1 MRGRRRDNLHDSESS
16 VLPILPPEFT
26 SAGAGPEGCVLEHHR
41 QPAFAVPPLSCTSY
55 CVAVALGA
63 PFAAE
68 ITQDGATRRYRLA
81 PGDVVVLPYGF
92 SLDGAHVGACEFLS
106 LRLHPSVVER
116 AAGDIPG
123 VSRPEIVPRIGATD
137 PLAAGMLSDLLRE
150 LKAGAG
156 GGPYAAAL
164 VEALCLH
171 LVRHYSAAPQT
182 AQGREG
188 GLPDY
193 VLSGATAFIEESLG
207 RDLSVA
213 EVARAAGLSPA
224 RFGRAF
230 KAATGK
236 AVRQYVDERRVE
248 KAKPLL
254 ASGLLAVGEVA
265 QRVGFSSSR
274 RFAAAFRRLTGLSP
288 QSYRQQTRT

>member
-1 MRGRRRDNLHDSESS
+1 MRGRRRDSLHDSESS

-41 QPAFAVPPLSCTSY
+41 QPAFAVPALSCTSY
-55 CVAVALGA
+55 CVAVALKA
-63 PFAAE
+63 PFEAE
-68 ITQDGATRRYRLA
+68 VTQDGTSRRYRFA
-81 PGDVVVLPYGF
+81 PGDVIVLPYGF

-106 LRLHPSVVER
+106 LRLHHSVVER
-116 AAGDIPG
+116 AARDIPG
-123 VSRPEIVPRIGATD
+123 GGRPEIAPRIGAAD
-137 PLAAGMLSDLLRE
+137 PLAARMLSDLLRE

-156 GGPYAAAL
+156 GGPYAESL
-164 VEALCLH
+164 VAALCLH

-182 AQGREG
+182 ARGREG

-193 VLSGATAFIEESLG
+193 VLSGATAFIEDSLG

-213 EVARAAGLSPA
+213 EVARAAGVSPA

-230 KAATGK
+230 KATTGK

-254 ASGLLAVGEVA
+254 ASGVLAVEEVA
-265 QRVGFSSSR
+265 RRVGFSSAR
-274 RFAAAFRRLTGLSP
+274 RFAAAFHKLTGLSP